1 MYSHE
6 LEYQR
11 GLEWRNRALLQSL
24 LLNHNVGYPMRAGG
38 N

>member
-24 LLNHNVGYPMRAGG
+24 LLNHNVGYLMRAGG

>member
-1 MYSHE
+1 MYSNE

-11 GLEWRNRALLQSL
+11 GLEWSNRALLQWL
-24 LLNHNVGYPMRAGG
+24 LLNHNVGYLMRAGG

>member
-1 MYSHE
+1 MYSNE

-11 GLEWRNRALLQSL
+11 GLEWSNRALLQWL
-24 LLNHNVGYPMRAGG
+24 LLNHNVGYLMRAIG